1 MRNIWF
7 ILKRDLKRLLRVPT
21 AWVIIFG
28 LTFIPALYAWFN
40 IAGFWDPYG
49 NTSGIRVAVANEDKG
64 ADSSLLG
71 KMNLGDQIVGTLK
84 KNHQLGWQFMAKA
97 EAMECVES
105 AHCYAAIV
113 IPGDFSE
120 AMANVLTT
128 TSTLPQIDYYVNEKA
143 NAVAPKITGVGA
155 TTVDRQV
162 NSTFVSTAS
171 SVISGIVN
179 TTNTSISKQADSS
192 VQQAL
197 AQINK
202 TKDNLGKTRTMIADL
217 RTTLAGTK
225 EKTDAASKAL
235 DEVTAAA
242 NTAGTGLATASVLL
256 TKTQSGLNSFTAS
269 ASDQLDK
276 GSNLF
281 LQASGQA
288 TTDATR
294 ITNGILTANGAAGT
308 ALNSMTSVNNDV
320 AQLIEDLKNLPDNP
334 FNEDIKQIVD
344 DLTRENQKAAA
355 TLAALTQL
363 NDSTK
368 TGATSAQSTIDQFS
382 QTSTTTLNAISSARN
397 TLSSSALPQ
406 LNAGLSA
413 LAGTS
418 GTLSGGLSGE
428 NALVDQSKIVLTQ
441 LADICTDAADSLKST
456 DALLDT
462 FIGKLDTVGTDLGAL
477 ANVNVLDELTGD
489 GGSLNAERIANFM
502 LSPTVL
508 KTHTLY
514 PVHTYGS
521 AMAPLFTS
529 LALWVGAFML
539 MVLIKLEVDDEGL
552 EGRHVTMN
560 QTYMAR
566 WLLLAMIAGLQG
578 LVCSVGDLVIG
589 VQTVNAPLF
598 VFTAWFT
605 SLVYVSIAYAL
616 SATFMHVGK
625 ALVVAMVMLQIPG
638 ASGLYPIEMMP
649 HFYRA
654 LYPLFPFTYSIDAF
668 RETIGGFYD
677 GHWGKVMLTLLLFAA
692 LSFAIGLGLRPLM
705 SNFNHL
711 FAREIEESD
720 MIVGEQVYTPV
731 HRFNLSLAIR
741 VLADQAGYRKE
752 VEERA
757 HRFAHLYPKLMRGA
771 LVAGFVVPIVLF
783 VTFSFTDGTKLVAL
797 ATWIVWILLII
808 TFLMV
813 VESIRDSLRQQ
824 AELGTLS
831 EQSLRE
837 LILHQ
842 GLLSSG
848 RRRKRRFG
856 AQMAAA
862 AVENAFAA
870 NQLDDDEDEDDEDD
884 EDDSPDA
891 EHLADLEN
899 TLDMNLDQLRHR
911 LFDGRKHHEGKHA
924 S

>member
-120 AMANVLTT
+120 AMANVLTS

-197 AQINK
+197 AQIDK

-217 RTTLAGTK
+217 RTTLSNTK
-225 EKTDAASKAL
+225 TKTDAAEKAL

-242 NTAGTGLATASVLL
+242 NTAGTGLATASGLL
-256 TKTQSGLNSFTAS
+256 TKTQSGLNSFTAD

-368 TGATSAQSTIDQFS
+368 TAATSAQSTIDQFS
-382 QTSTTTLNAISSARN
+382 QTSTTALNAISGARN

-428 NALVDQSKIVLTQ
+428 SALVDQSKIVLTQ

-462 FIGKLDTVGTDLGAL
+462 FIGKLNTVGTDLGAL

-552 EGRHVTMN
+552 AGRHVTMN

-578 LVCSVGDLVIG
+578 LVCSIGDLVIG

-677 GHWGKVMLTLLLFAA
+677 GHWGKVMLMLLLFAA
-692 LSFAIGLGLRPLM
+692 ISFAIGLGLRPLM

-771 LVAGFVVPIVLF
+771 LAAGFVVPIALF

-842 GLLSSG
+842 GLLSGG

-870 NQLDDDEDEDDEDD
+870 NQLDDDEDEDD